1 MKFSEIISELTE
13 MWLLWMKNNSIVR
26 DETISITDRKLAA
39 KECERLIDRE
49 YELTFLL
56 DEFFNKIKKNG

>member
-1 MKFSEIISELTE
+1 MRFSEIVTGLTE

-26 DETISITDRKLAA
+26 DDTLPITDRKTAA

-49 YELTFLL
+49 YELTNKL
-56 DEFFNKIKKNG
+56 DEFFNKS